1 MESSHLS
8 LRFPSLVGAV
18 GLAVV
23 VLLCIPENL
32 QSVSGISVEDDLLLT
47 MNQKKILD
55 KVKVKF
61 KNRNI
66 KNTSS
71 QVSN

>member
-18 GLAVV
+18 GFAA
-23 VLLCIPENL
+23 VLLLCLPGNL

-55 KVKVKF
+55 KVRLK
-61 KNRNI
+61 
-66 KNTSS
+66 S
-71 QVSN
+71 